1 MSTDQIR
8 LSIFL
13 GVFFLMLFLESRIP
27 RHPTVDSKKRR
38 LAINL
43 GLTFLNTGLIK
54 LIFGAAAV
62 GAAAYAREQGWG
74 LLNLL
79 AVPAGLNILATVIL
93 LDFAIYWQ
101 HVLVHNVT
109 FLWRFHIVHH
119 SDLDLDVSSGFRFHP
134 VEIVLSMLYKIAI
147 VFLLGPSVTGVIVFE
162 AVLNGMAQFTHSN
175 IRLPLGLDRALRYL
189 FVTPDMHR
197 IHHSVEVR
205 ETNSNYGFNLSVWD
219 RLFGSYIEE
228 ARRPQPEIVI
238 GVEQFRR
245 PEEVSFGHLLSMPAH
260 VPPSGQR

>member
-1 MSTDQIR
+1 M
-8 LSIFL
+8 
-13 GVFFLMLFLESRIP
+13 
-27 RHPTVDSKKRR
+27 
-38 LAINL
+38 
-43 GLTFLNTGLIK
+43 IK

-74 LLNLL
+74 LLNQ
-79 AVPAGLNILATVIL
+79 VPVPDGLNILVTVIL

-101 HVLVHNVT
+101 HVLVHNVSI
-109 FLWRFHIVHH
+109 LWRFHIVHH

-134 VEIVLSMLYKIAI
+134 VEIILSMLYKIGI

-189 FVTPDMHR
+189 LVTPDMHR

-205 ETNSNYGFNLSVWD
+205 ETNSNYGFNLSIWD
-219 RLFGSYIEE
+219 RLFGSYIEQ
-228 ARRPQPEIVI
+228 AKRAQPEIVI
-238 GVEQFRR
+238 GVEQFRK
-245 PEEVSFGHLLSMPAH
+245 PEEVSFGQLLSMPAH
-260 VPPSGQR
+260 VRPTAQN